1 MPLCSVLSLVKTDLQ
16 TAHSTGNVGKE
27 GLNSLGIPT
36 TVIRK
41 RKMPKKPKNKPMY
54 RPIDPQI
61 EQGNC
66 IFFLNFQIIFIQYP
80 RTCQLSPLPSVLQ
93 KQTPGRDRGPNKQG
107 SGGLSVSFCRT
118 GALIST
124 FMFLH
129 HCSACQLKPSTSLE
143 GLPSIST
150 ASLHT

>member
-66 IFFLNFQIIFIQYP
+66 IFFLNFQLYSYSTQGHVNYP
-80 RTCQLSPLPSVLQ
+80 LFPLSCKNKHLAETEVL
-93 KQTPGRDRGPNKQG
+93 TNR
-107 SGGLSVSFCRT
+107 
-118 GALIST
+118 ALEVYL
-124 FMFLH
+124 FL
-129 HCSACQLKPSTSLE
+129 L
-143 GLPSIST
+143 
-150 ASLHT
+150 